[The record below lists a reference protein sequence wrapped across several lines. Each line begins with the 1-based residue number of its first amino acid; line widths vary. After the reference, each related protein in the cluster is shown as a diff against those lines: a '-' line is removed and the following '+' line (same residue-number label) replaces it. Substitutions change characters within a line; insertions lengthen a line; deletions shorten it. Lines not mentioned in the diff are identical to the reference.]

1 MSLNKKRQQKCYHE
15 SRTQYDEFENEE
27 TGEIVYMDY
36 EVCRECNAVILHDK
50 VMGYV

>member
-1 MSLNKKRQQKCYHE
+1 MTSQEQCCYHI

-36 EVCRECNAVILHDK
+36 EVCRDCNAVILNEK
-50 VMGYV
+50 VMGYLK